1 MCPVICANNLN
12 QDHVKI
18 ILRIICA
25 LILYA
30 SLGSCTKDISVGG
43 DDNGTQRNVGLRVFF
58 SYQGAEFSKDS
69 IYYDAAGNPYQIDEL
84 KMIVSD
90 FFITH
95 LGDTIKDTTN
105 FFVVVPE
112 VRDYQL
118 LELPTGSYSGSY
130 GFTIGLDTFDNM
142 KDPSQFT
149 LLSGLRDPDLYRGAS
164 GNYSGYSFL
173 KIKGKVWDVT
183 DSTTTEWAFDYEMA
197 DSLSLTRARNKN
209 FSIVSDVDASFE
221 VVIDVDRIMK
231 PFDLLTVDEIKSQSS
246 DATDYAFAQLLR
258 FQLDSSIVMY

>member
-1 MCPVICANNLN
+1 MNIL
-12 QDHVKI
+12 
-18 ILRIICA
+18 LRIIGIF
-25 LILYA
+25 ILFA

-43 DDNGTQRNVGLRVFF
+43 DSSGTQRNVGLRVFF
-58 SYQGAEFSKDS
+58 AYQGAEFSKDS
-69 IYYDAAGNPYQIDEL
+69 IYYDAAGNPYQIDEI

-105 FFVVVPE
+105 FFVIIPE

-130 GFTIGLDTFDNM
+130 GFTIGLDEFDNM
-142 KDPSQFT
+142 KDPSQFS
-149 LLSGLRDPDLYRGAS
+149 LASGLRDPDLYRGAA

-173 KIKGKVWDVT
+173 KVKGKVWDVT
-183 DSTTTEWAFDYEMA
+183 DSASTEFTFDYEMA
-197 DSLSLTRARNKN
+197 DSLSLTRSRNKN

-221 VVIDVDRIMK
+221 VVVDVDRIMQ

-258 FQLDSSIVMY
+258 LQLDTSIVMY